1 MVKYLS
7 MPSYPIQMIRKKKKK
22 MSFQMSSIVYLFKK
36 WDKESWNN
44 RKKHSESCRT
54 SLYKTF
60 CCYVFPEKKKN
71 PIFFEYLFKMNDT
84 DLQAILSVASS
95 IHSMKQNINCLLIV
109 YHLTFDLRMDSGFE
123 IPESRRLEVQMEMN
137 QLIRTREL

>member
-1 MVKYLS
+1 
-7 MPSYPIQMIRKKKKK
+7 
-22 MSFQMSSIVYLFKK
+22 
-36 WDKESWNN
+36 
-44 RKKHSESCRT
+44 
-54 SLYKTF
+54 
-60 CCYVFPEKKKN
+60 
-71 PIFFEYLFKMNDT
+71 MNDT

-137 QLIRTREL
+137 QLIRTRESMFSWVNHSSHNNTINIRFLKTSIDDMKVGKSVIRRILSLIFAGVLERSPRRRIFQYE